1 MVPCLSMIRHVSST
15 FIWSSLC
22 AQILVLFYINVVCV
36 IVNLCWTLSVERERE
51 RERERLGHTHAV
63 VSINFHSV
71 ASLASGIYYEIFSAI
86 DLFPVACFVLL
97 MIFLYLYSFHP
108 VLGPSEVNYIYGIH
122 IKSFISRGILKRKCF
137 AVPMIFLLHSNFCT
151 SNSHPC

>member
-1 MVPCLSMIRHVSST
+1 MVPCLSMSIHVSST

-36 IVNLCWTLSVERERE
+36 IVNLCLTLSV
-51 RERERLGHTHAV
+51 ERERLGHTHAV

-71 ASLASGIYYEIFSAI
+71 ASLASRIYYEIFSGM

-97 MIFLYLYSFHP
+97 MIFLCLHL

-122 IKSFISRGILKRKCF
+122 IKSFLYQGILKRKCF
-137 AVPMIFLLHSNFCT
+137 ALPMIFLLHSNFCT